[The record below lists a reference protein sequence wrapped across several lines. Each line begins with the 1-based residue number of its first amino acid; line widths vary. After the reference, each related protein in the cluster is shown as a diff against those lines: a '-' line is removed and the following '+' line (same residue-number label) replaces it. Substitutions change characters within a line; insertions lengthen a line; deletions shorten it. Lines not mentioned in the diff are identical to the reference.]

1 MLPSRFAQTDADY
14 TCPPERRF
22 SCPPGDVLGAT
33 PGGGRPDVPQCQNV
47 TMGVLQFR
55 DRLSED
61 VRWWVDFG
69 MVILAILVIVG
80 LLVVGWH
87 TWVPDQVQL
96 HA

>member
-1 MLPSRFAQTDADY
+1 
-14 TCPPERRF
+14 
-22 SCPPGDVLGAT
+22 
-33 PGGGRPDVPQCQNV
+33 
-47 TMGVLQFR
+47 MGVLQFR
-55 DRLSED
+55 DRLNED